1 MYMIVLEMHG
11 TCGIA
16 GTIGAH
22 QLKLDE
28 NNDKSRED
36 ALNKGVRQAFQQLVD
51 ATHDQRDFQVEKDAI
66 PRTFKLNEDK
76 TYDLLQTRL
85 LSNPA
90 ITFRN

>member
-36 ALNKGVRQAFQQLVD
+36 A
-51 ATHDQRDFQVEKDAI
+51 DQRDFQVEKDAI

-76 TYDLLQTRL
+76 TCDLLQTRL
-85 LSNPA
+85 LSNESS
-90 ITFRN
+90 